1 MTNIPAAWTGKVA
14 VVTGGASGIGEATA
28 AEFASRGAKVVIL
41 DRVRPSTGSSN
52 ARFISCD
59 VSSSHEIE
67 SAVAQ
72 VSKEFRNVAFLVNSA
87 GIQRYGTGVT
97 TSEQTWDE
105 VMSINVKAMFL
116 SFRAFF
122 PLMKSAGA
130 SVVNVSSVQGVGA
143 LPNSVA
149 YVTSKH
155 AITGLTRALAIDH
168 AQDNIRVNCVC
179 PGAVDTPMFRSSAQ
193 NTDGL
198 ASLLQEIAELHALG
212 RIARPEEIAKVIAF
226 LCSDDTT
233 FMTGGVYL
241 VDGGMTA
248 LVAGKPPLRAGKN
261 RISS

>member
-1 MTNIPAAWTGKVA
+1 MTQITGDWTDKIA
-14 VVTGGASGIGEATA
+14 IITGGASGIGEATA

-41 DRVRPSTGSSN
+41 DRVRPSTSSSN
-52 ARFISCD
+52 AQFISCD
-59 VSSSHEIE
+59 VSSSQEIDT
-67 SAVAQ
+67 AAAQ
-72 VSKEFRNVAFLVNSA
+72 ISKEFGNVAFLVNSA

-97 TSEQTWDE
+97 TSEKTWDE
-105 VMSINVKAMFL
+105 VMAINVKAMFL

-130 SVVNVSSVQGVGA
+130 SVVNVSSVQAVGA

-155 AITGLTRALAIDH
+155 AIAGLTRALAIDH
-168 AQDNIRVNCVC
+168 GQDNIRVNCVC

-198 ASLLQEIAELHALG
+198 ASLLQEIAHLHALG
-212 RIARPEEIAKVIAF
+212 RIARPKEIAKVIAF
-226 LCSDDTT
+226 LCSDDAS
-233 FMTGGVYL
+233 FITGGVYL

-248 LVAGKPPLRAGKN
+248 LVAGKPPLKLPTTN
-261 RISS
+261 